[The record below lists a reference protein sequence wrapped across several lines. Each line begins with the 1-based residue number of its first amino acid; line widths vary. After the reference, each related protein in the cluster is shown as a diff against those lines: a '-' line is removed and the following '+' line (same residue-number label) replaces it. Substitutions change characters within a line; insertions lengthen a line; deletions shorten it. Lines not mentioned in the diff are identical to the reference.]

1 MAAKPNSKNWNDVQL
16 AIVSIALVT
25 TLLLW
30 NSFAGPDRVKAEAR
44 ANAEAAQA
52 GNVEIPVTPE
62 MAAVMPTMP
71 QGVIILAEATPT
83 PQPSTTI
90 ASNTGKNKGGGG
102 GGGGGGA
109 GGGGGG
115 GGGTGGS

>member
-16 AIVSIALVT
+16 AIVSISLVA

-30 NSFAGPDRVKAEAR
+30 NSFASPDRVKAEAR
-44 ANAEAAQA
+44 ANADAAQSET
-52 GNVEIPVTPE
+52 VDFPITPE
-62 MAAVMPTMP
+62 MVAVMPTMP

-83 PQPSTTI
+83 PQPSTTTTSTTRRNR
-90 ASNTGKNKGGGG
+90 APG
-102 GGGGGGA
+102 